1 MDGGGSLPGP
11 AADIKVTTSDLR
23 SQVGRIQNQVKE
35 IQEVVRMY
43 SSTTGPRR
51 VRRQKM
57 EVMSAEAVDTNP
69 YSRLMAL
76 KTMGVVKNYERVRD
90 FSVALVGIGGI
101 GVGVVEMLTR
111 CGIGKII
118 IYDYDTIDLANMNR
132 MFYRPEQAGWN
143 KTMACRHYC
152 SELNPDTVFEVHNMN
167 VAAEENREKFKASV
181 SSGSIDRTAP
191 VNLILGCVDNMEAR
205 QAMEAVSEELQV
217 PFMDAVVADD
227 AMSGHVQ
234 LVIPGRTGGLE
245 AAPIKAHMEKRP
257 GVCPASLATTDSIL
271 AGIMAQNVLK
281 YLLGFGEGAFLLQY
295 NAVTNDFTTRMTY
308 PDPRKAPQTPAAGAA
323 STVYRSYISVV

>member
-181 SSGSIDRTAP
+181 SSGSIDRKAP

-205 QAMEAVSEELQV
+205 QAMEAISEELQV
-217 PFMDAVVADD
+217 PFMGAVVQ
-227 AMSGHVQ
+227 MKGS
-234 LVIPGRTGGLE
+234 
-245 AAPIKAHMEKRP
+245 K
-257 GVCPASLATTDSIL
+257 
-271 AGIMAQNVLK
+271 
-281 YLLGFGEGAFLLQY
+281 F
-295 NAVTNDFTTRMTY
+295 
-308 PDPRKAPQTPAAGAA
+308 
-323 STVYRSYISVV
+323 